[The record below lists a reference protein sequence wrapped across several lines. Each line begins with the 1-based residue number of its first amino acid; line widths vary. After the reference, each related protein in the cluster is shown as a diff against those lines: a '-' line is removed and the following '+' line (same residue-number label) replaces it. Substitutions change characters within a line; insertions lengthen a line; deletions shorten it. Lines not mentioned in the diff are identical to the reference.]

1 MSVVVN
7 PVNTI
12 RILIVD
18 DHPIVR
24 RGISSLLSNH
34 ADFEVVGEAG
44 TVTSARELIE
54 RLTPDV
60 VLLDIRLPGESGLD
74 LLNQIQSFHT
84 KVLILT
90 SFDDEEHILT
100 ALHRGAHGFI
110 LKSVSD
116 EMLCGAI
123 RTVYQGGQVLSPQVT
138 EQMVHQLT
146 GNNLTASETSLDEEE
161 QRLIR
166 LLIAGASNDQMAADL
181 YMSVASVKRKLRH
194 IFIKLHVQNRAQAA
208 AVIVQ
213 RHLI

>member
-1 MSVVVN
+1 MN
-7 PVNTI
+7 AIGNTVNTI

-34 ADFEVVGEAG
+34 ADFEVIGEAE
-44 TVTSARELIE
+44 TVKAALDLIARL
-54 RLTPDV
+54 RPDV

-74 LLNQIQSFHT
+74 LLNQVKPFNT

-100 ALHRGAHGFI
+100 ALHRGARGFI

-116 EMLCGAI
+116 DMLCGAI

-138 EQMVHQLT
+138 EHMVQHLSAD
-146 GNNLTASETSLDEEE
+146 NPAAPETSFDEEDR
-161 QRLIR
+161 RLIR

-194 IFIKLHVQNRAQAA
+194 IFIMLHVQNRAQAA